1 MADNNRHEKR
11 RFSRI
16 PFDAYAHINDTQGE
30 LYPNC
35 AVIDVSLKG
44 LLLEKPEHWVGQL
57 GVTYHVDLIL
67 DEAHLVITMLST
79 VAHISEKNIG
89 FECQQLDLDSL
100 VHLRQLLSLNLGD
113 ESLLHREL
121 SSLITS

>member
-16 PFDAYAHINDTQGE
+16 PFDAHARINDTQGE

-79 VAHISEKNIG
+79 VAHLSEKNIG
-89 FECQQLDLDSL
+89 FECQQVDLDSL

>member
-16 PFDAYAHINDTQGE
+16 PFDAYAHINDTEGE

-121 SSLITS
+121 SSLITP

>member
-1 MADNNRHEKR
+1 MADNNRPEKR

-16 PFDAYAHINDTQGE
+16 PFEAYAHINDKHGE
-30 LYPNC
+30 LYLNC

-44 LLLEKPEHWVGQL
+44 LLLEKPEHWAGQL
-57 GVTYHVDLIL
+57 GITYHVDLIL
-67 DEAHLVITMLST
+67 DQAQLVIKMLNT
-79 VAHISEKNIG
+79 VAHIGDKSIG

-121 SSLITS
+121 SALVIP

>member
-16 PFDAYAHINDTQGE
+16 PFDAYAHINDTEGE

-44 LLLEKPEHWVGQL
+44 LLLEKPEQWVGQL

-121 SSLITS
+121 SSLITP